1 MERPDIRELLQQ
13 ASGCNTVDEL
23 RRVIEGFGL
32 WLNDT
37 AIASTFEAIR
47 RRRAALA
54 GQTGMLG
61 DRELAAVVGG
71 VGVMPDDLLDDNDLI
86 AMLEELFAVQ

>member
-1 MERPDIRELLQQ
+1 MEHPDVRELLQQ
-13 ASGCNTVDEL
+13 AGKCDTIEDL

-47 RRRAALA
+47 RRRAAQSGA
-54 GQTGMLG
+54 LG

-71 VGVMPDDLLDDNDLI
+71 VSMEPEGYMNDDELI
-86 AMLEELFAVQ
+86 AMLEGLFAGK

>member
-1 MERPDIRELLQQ
+1 MEHPDVRELLQL
-13 ASGCNTVDEL
+13 ASKCDTIDDL

-47 RRRAALA
+47 RRRVASQSGA
-54 GQTGMLG
+54 LG

-71 VGVMPDDLLDDNDLI
+71 VGVTPDDYLSDDDLI
-86 AMLEELFAVQ
+86 SMLESLFAAQ

>member
-1 MERPDIRELLQQ
+1 MERPDVRELLQQ
-13 ASGCNTVDEL
+13 ASTCNTVEEL

-37 AIASTFEAIR
+37 AVASTFEAIR
-47 RRRAALA
+47 RRRAAMS
-54 GQTGMLG
+54 GQLG

-71 VGVMPDDLLDDNDLI
+71 VSPVPDSLADDAELV
-86 AMLEELFAVQ
+86 AMLEELFAGR